1 MRSGTR
7 LSDAEV
13 AIIGAGP
20 AGIAAAVQLKRYGIE
35 PLVFEKGRIGGLLWN
50 ANLVENYPGFP
61 GGIPGPELVG
71 KLEAQLRKAS
81 VDVIYEEVVRLEE
94 GFGLKTEGG
103 SYTADIVVVASG
115 TEPRRFPGRIS
126 EKVEGRVFYEVYP
139 LRDLAGARVAVVGAG
154 DAAFDYALNLARR
167 NEVVLLN
174 RGYKPKCLPLLWER
188 ARTTPSIA
196 YREDV
201 EVMEVLPSEGGVGL
215 LCRTDGGEEKVEIDY
230 VLFAIG
236 RQPKLDF
243 MSPELRGR
251 TLERLHFIGDVKN
264 GRFRQTAIAV
274 GDGIRVAMEIALK
287 RHLDGSP
294 LEASTT

>member
-1 MRSGTR
+1 MKAGAR

-61 GGIPGPELVG
+61 EGISGPELVG

-81 VDVIYEEVVRLEE
+81 IDVIYEEVVRLEE

-126 EKVEGRVFYEVYP
+126 EEVEGRVFYEV
-139 LRDLAGARVAVVGAG
+139 
-154 DAAFDYALNLARR
+154 
-167 NEVVLLN
+167 
-174 RGYKPKCLPLLWER
+174 
-188 ARTTPSIA
+188 
-196 YREDV
+196 
-201 EVMEVLPSEGGVGL
+201 
-215 LCRTDGGEEKVEIDY
+215 
-230 VLFAIG
+230 
-236 RQPKLDF
+236 
-243 MSPELRGR
+243 
-251 TLERLHFIGDVKN
+251 
-264 GRFRQTAIAV
+264 
-274 GDGIRVAMEIALK
+274 
-287 RHLDGSP
+287 
-294 LEASTT
+294 